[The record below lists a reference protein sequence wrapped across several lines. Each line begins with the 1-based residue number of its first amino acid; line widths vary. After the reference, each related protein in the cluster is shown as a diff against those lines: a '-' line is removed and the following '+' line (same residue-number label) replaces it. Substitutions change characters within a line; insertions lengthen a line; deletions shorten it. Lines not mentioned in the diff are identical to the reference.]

1 MALTTFGVK
10 LKIGADTY
18 CIKSFPDIDP
28 HGNPDQV
35 ETTTLC
41 DEFHKYMDGLKN
53 YADDLEFTANYDE
66 TEFDTLNAIGTTK
79 KAVSILLTDGTQ
91 ADTVGANGH
100 FDMLEAEIAVRLNGG
115 GVGDVMEM
123 TIVVK
128 PRSAITFTKT
138 A

>member
-10 LKIGADTY
+10 LKIGTDLY

-66 TEFDTLNAIGTTK
+66 TEFDTLNSIGTTHK
-79 KAVSILLTDGTQ
+79 EVAILLTDGTT
-91 ADTVGANGH
+91 ADTTGANGH
-100 FDMLEAEIAVRLNGG
+100 FDMAEAEIAVRLNAG